1 MKCAVLLSGEIR
13 DGLKYLDQNFNFF
26 LKNNDVDVYIHS
38 YRCDEE
44 DQITKF
50 YKPKWAIFEVKKQYV
65 KQELI
70 DFVSSNKAGET
81 VPYNALHMWRKRK
94 EVFKL
99 IEKYNYDK
107 IFLTRFDSYG
117 DKNISNYFDKSS
129 LVIPQGGDFRGGI
142 FDLCCLGSY
151 EQLKY
156 YCDLYDFA
164 ETYSKEGC
172 LFHPETM
179 LKYHLDKNKDII
191 IERVPIN
198 IYLRDSLFTCH

>member
-26 LKNNDVDVYIHS
+26 MKNNNIDVHIHS
-38 YRCDEE
+38 YRCEEE
-44 DQITKF
+44 DEIIKY
-50 YKPKWAIFEVKKQYV
+50 YKPKYAVFEPKKNYINQNI
-65 KQELI
+65 I
-70 DFVSSNKAGET
+70 DVVSSNKAGET
-81 VPYNALHMWRKRK
+81 IPSNVLHMWRKRK

-99 IEKYNYDK
+99 IEKYQYDK
-107 IFLTRFDSYG
+107 IFITRFDCFG
-117 DKNISNYFDKSS
+117 DKNISEYFDKTS

-151 EQLKY
+151 DQIKY

-164 ETYSKEGC
+164 EVYAKEGC

-179 LKYHLDKNKDII
+179 LKYHLEKNIDIT

-198 IYLRDSLFTCH
+198 VYLRNSLFT